1 MAKKNV
7 NFNVISTGS
16 WVPSNINDADLESKT
31 YKIFIN
37 DLKYK
42 AFIGIHQHEKNKK
55 QEICI
60 SVILEVVQNKK
71 NIDDNIKNVVSY
83 EFIVLDIKKL
93 LSKGHIGLLETLGE
107 EIVKICFKDK
117 RVLTVKVSLQ
127 KMEVFKETRSVGI
140 EVFRKRDNQKVK
152 NNSQLRN
159 K

>member
-37 DLKYK
+37 DLTYK
-42 AFIGIHQHEKNKK
+42 AFIGIHKHEKNKK

-71 NIDDNIKNVVSY
+71 NVDDNIKNVVSY